1 MMDIDS
7 RTRSTVRCLAAV
19 IGCWMAVA
27 SPAQTMTAPRAPT
40 IVDLGGILN
49 AESDDT
55 PTFTPDGDT
64 VFFDRST
71 GSNKFVMIAHRING
85 HWAAPEMAPFSG
97 RWYDQNPVISPDGSF
112 LIFNS
117 DRPIPGTDKPLVQ
130 TFFGKPNPG
139 SHLWRVDRKTDGW
152 GEPVWLGA
160 TINDTAFIDFPS
172 IVSDGSLYFLRR
184 DQGAV
189 HIFRSQY
196 EGGRYLQAQRVSL
209 GDPAET
215 THDPAVAPDESFIIF
230 DYGKVKN
237 GLGRLCIAFREGDH
251 WSKPMDFGDDINRDT
266 PWGARLSSDHRTVFF
281 AGASHI
287 WNLSL
292 APWLPGGA
300 LHADSFADAPKAMFK
315 DGTSSSGWI
324 DFKPYKASGIFFPA
338 RVNGREVMVFLY
350 GGPTNIDKGFAAA
363 VGLPPKPSA
372 SGEAPESAAVTVEIG
387 AMTLSNIAAAT
398 IDAPPQFARIT
409 GHPVPIHLGEEAFNR
424 VAVDIDYAHHRL
436 AFRDPDRLAKPAG
449 AREIPV
455 LELDGEHTVP
465 LSINGAPPVQFE
477 LELGNV
483 SGPLLVVPAY
493 VQAHK
498 LLEGRRTSQRL
509 SGKFIEPVVTLD
521 RVTFA
526 GVDFPDAPIALI
538 PDAALPPASITGGV
552 GLPLLS
558 HFRLLIDYSHH
569 RLFAIPNAGAA
580 QIPFEKD
587 RLGLVVAKQGDELSV
602 TFVAPGS
609 PAEAAGFAAGD
620 QIAAIDDK
628 SAALYPDLAIM
639 TLRFADSA
647 SRFTFTMKDGA
658 VRHVEAS
665 NFF

>member
-1 MMDIDS
+1 MDIDS
-7 RTRSTVRCLAAV
+7 RVRSRFRCLAAV

-27 SPAQTMTAPRAPT
+27 NPAQTMAAPGVPA

-85 HWAAPEMAPFSG
+85 HWAAPDMAPFSG

-139 SHLWRVDRKTDGW
+139 SHLWRVDRKTHGW

-160 TINDTAFIDFPS
+160 TLNDSAFIDFPS
-172 IVSDGSLYFLRR
+172 IASDGSLYFLRR

-196 EGGRYLQAQRVSL
+196 AGGKYLQAQRVPL
-209 GDPAET
+209 GDPAES

-251 WSKPMDFGDDINRDT
+251 WGKPMDFGDDINRDI
-266 PWGARLSSDHRTVFF
+266 PWGAHLSADHRTVYFT
-281 AGASHI
+281 GASHI
-287 WNLSL
+287 WSLSL

-300 LHADSFADAPKAMFK
+300 VHADSSAEAPKAMFK
-315 DGTSSSGWI
+315 GGTSSSGWI

-338 RVNGREVMVFLY
+338 RVNGREAMVFLY
-350 GGPTNIDKGFAAA
+350 GGPTHIDKGFAAA
-363 VGLPPKPSA
+363 LGLPLKPGA
-372 SGEAPESAAVTVEIG
+372 GAEAPESAAVTVEIG
-387 AMTLSNIAAAT
+387 AMTLSNLEAAA
-398 IDAPPQFARIT
+398 IDAPPQFAKIT
-409 GHPVPIHLGEEAFNR
+409 GRPVPFHLGEEAFNR

-449 AREIPV
+449 AREVPV
-455 LELDGEHTVP
+455 VELDGERTVP

-483 SGPLLVVPAY
+483 SGPLLVVPSY

-521 RVTFA
+521 RLSFA
-526 GVDFPDAPIALI
+526 GVDFPEAPIALV

-587 RLGLVVAKQGDELSV
+587 RLGLVVAKQGDELGV

-609 PAEAAGFAAGD
+609 PAEAAGFAAGEK
-620 QIAAIDDK
+620 IAAIDGK
-628 SAALYPDLAIM
+628 PAALYPDLAVM
-639 TLRFADSA
+639 TLRFADSG
-647 SRFTFTMKDGA
+647 SRFAFTMKDGA
-658 VRHVEAS
+658 VRQVEAR